1 MAEQGEVLANGP
13 LGLAAAVA
21 GLRRELTEAMRA
33 GAGEKVRFELGPV
46 QMEFG
51 LEIERVRGAEGGVKF
66 WVVTLGGKASST
78 SGATHKVTLELT
90 PKDEHGGPLGLISD
104 SEPADTPSNADAA
117 GGQVSDR
124 E

>member
-1 MAEQGEVLANGP
+1 MAEQGEVLAHKP

-21 GLRRELTEAMRA
+21 GLRAELTAAMTA
-33 GAGEKVRFELGPV
+33 GAREKVRFELGPV

-51 LEIERVRGAEGGVKF
+51 LEIEAERGGEGGIKF

-90 PKDEHGGPLGLISD
+90 PKDEQGGPLGLISD
-104 SEPADTPSNADAA
+104 TEPAGLTPQDT
-117 GGQVSDR
+117 GGGSMSDR